1 MISQI
6 LKGAHDQSSQISS
19 IRKLTST
26 ENAIIDCMLAK
37 VNSSAVVGLY
47 AVPVEVEIDIAS
59 QGLPSFTIVGLPDKA
74 VEESR
79 ERVRSAIKNS
89 NADFPAKRI
98 TVNLAPADLPKEGPS
113 YDLPIALGILIAS
126 GQIDADISDSI
137 FMGEL
142 SLDGRL
148 RHTNGVLPQ
157 ALLAQ
162 SKKLKRIFLPS
173 INAKEAAILK
183 GIQIY
188 PLNTLSELFF
198 HLTKQKLI
206 KPFRHLNLK
215 DHFAQ
220 ENFEFNMSEVKG
232 QEGAKR
238 ALEVAAAGNH
248 NILLKGPPGAGKTLL
263 ARTLPS
269 ILPTLTLQEALE
281 VTKIY
286 SISGLLNDKAL
297 ITTRPFRSP
306 HHTTSHIGLIGGGTT
321 PRPGE
326 ISLAHRGV
334 LFLDEF
340 PEFPRHVL
348 ETLRQPVED
357 GVVTISRSAGR
368 VNFPAKFMLVA
379 AQNPCP
385 CGFFGNLTKNCQCNL
400 NQILRYQRRVS
411 GPMLDRIDI
420 HLDVPAVKVEKLHSY
435 DEKAIEK
442 SEAIRKR
449 VQKARDIQTK
459 RFNKSK
465 ITSNSEMGNKEIREF
480 CILDKNCLKLLQL
493 AVVKMNLSA
502 RSYNRTIK
510 LARTIADLAGADK
523 INPSHIAEA
532 LQYRPRNDII

>member
-1 MISQI
+1 
-6 LKGAHDQSSQISS
+6 
-19 IRKLTST
+19 
-26 ENAIIDCMLAK
+26 MLAK
-37 VNSSAVVGLY
+37 VNSSAVVGLD
-47 AVPVEVEIDIAS
+47 AVPVEVEVDIS
-59 QGLPSFTIVGLPDKA
+59 SRGLPSFTIVGLPDKA
-74 VEESR
+74 VEEAK
-79 ERVRSAIKNS
+79 ERVRSAIINCGTT
-89 NADFPAKRI
+89 FPDHRI

-126 GQIDADISDSI
+126 GQILANITDSI

-157 ALLAQ
+157 ALLAKE
-162 SKKLKRIFLPS
+162 KKLKRIFLPEK
-173 INAKEAAILK
+173 NANEAAILK
-183 GIQIY
+183 GIEVY
-188 PLNTLSELFF
+188 PVANLAKLLDHFTNNKLI
-198 HLTKQKLI
+198 TKQKHI
-206 KPFRHLNLK
+206 NLK
-215 DHFAQ
+215 NHFKN
-220 ENFEFNMSEVKG
+220 ETFEFDMSEVKG

-238 ALEVAAAGNH
+238 ALEIAAAGSH

-269 ILPTLTLQEALE
+269 ILPNLTLQEALE

-286 SISGLLNDKAL
+286 SISGLLDKNPL
-297 ITTRPFRSP
+297 IVTRPFRSP
-306 HHTTSHIGLIGGGTT
+306 HHTTSHIGLIGGGVT

-357 GVVTISRSAGR
+357 GIVTISRSHGR
-368 VNFPAKFMLVA
+368 VDFPAKFMLVA

-385 CGFFGNLTKNCQCNL
+385 CGFFGNPTKNCKCSL

-420 HLDVPAVKVEKLHSY
+420 HLDVPAVKVEKLTSQSHPDSALQNQGSP
-435 DEKAIEK
+435 AIK
-442 SEAIRKR
+442 KR

-459 RFNKSK
+459 RFKNKK
-465 ITSNSEMGNKEIREF
+465 ITSNSEMGNKEIKEF
-480 CILDKNCLKLLQL
+480 CSLDENCVKLLQL

-510 LARTIADLAGADK
+510 LARTIADLEGLNA
-523 INPSHIAEA
+523 INSVHIAEA
-532 LQYRPRNDII
+532 LQYRPRNDN